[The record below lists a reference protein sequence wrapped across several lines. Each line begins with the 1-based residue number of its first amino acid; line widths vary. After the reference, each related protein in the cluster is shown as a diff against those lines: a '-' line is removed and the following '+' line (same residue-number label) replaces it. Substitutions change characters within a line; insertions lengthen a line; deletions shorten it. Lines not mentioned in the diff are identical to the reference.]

1 MTIHPATELLQTLD
15 DPTGGNWA
23 WTPQPEAQRL
33 VDELMLVFLERCP
46 DSAAF
51 GERLVRETG
60 THITDWVGVILTPD
74 TPETR
79 RRLEQAGYTP
89 RVTEFVDEDIHYAFE
104 QRQGVFPDILLT
116 ESDRMS
122 VGLRVES
129 IADFFAV
136 NQLSGFDSIQGEPL
150 ARARWAPVYTGER
163 AALWVM
169 ERHGYDGYHLAFE
182 PAEHRIAATHHFE
195 RFRTRARCFHN
206 GCDGL
211 EDAERAVAA
220 AADELGEH
228 WAADFFMRAER
239 EYFTR
244 AHGVAAAQN
253 GRQRALGFGWKNCDH
268 LVYAASRP
276 RLPRTLDVFAR
287 LGFARRECFEVS
299 PRDTAYVLGQPVTG
313 DVVVVVAPS
322 GDDEPGESGSWVALL
337 GESLLAAGPAGMAV
351 RGDPELLRAQLD
363 MPDPGP
369 GRVVARDI
377 PGDRVE
383 SAASSGRLDGGV
395 ADGLRNGGRL
405 GPVFRAVSRR
415 SGDAGLNP
423 DLIAWRVPGG

>member
-1 MTIHPATELLQTLD
+1 MTIHPTTELLQTLD
-15 DPTGGNWA
+15 DPTGGGWA

-51 GERLVRETG
+51 GERIINETG
-60 THITDWVGVILTPD
+60 THITDWIGVILTPD

-89 RVTEFVDEDIHYAFE
+89 RVTEFVDADIHYAFE
-104 QRQGVFPDILLT
+104 QKQGVFPDILLT
-116 ESDRMS
+116 DSDRMS

-169 ERHGYDGYHLAFE
+169 ERHGYNGYHLAFE

-211 EDAERAVAA
+211 EDAERAAAA

-239 EYFTR
+239 EYFAR
-244 AHGVAAAQN
+244 AHAAAGAQDA
-253 GRQRALGFGWKNCDH
+253 RQRALGFGWKNMDH
-268 LVYAASRP
+268 LVYAASRA

-287 LGFARRECFEVS
+287 LGFAQRESFDLG
-299 PRDTAYVLGQPVTG
+299 PRDAARVLAQPVTG
-313 DVVVVVAPS
+313 DVVVVVSPS
-322 GDDEPGESGSWVALL
+322 TDQPGNSGSFVTLL
-337 GESLLAAGPAGMAV
+337 GESLLAPGPAGMAV
-351 RGDPELLRAQLD
+351 RGDTDTLREHLGLHT
-363 MPDPGP
+363 PGP
-369 GRVVARDI
+369 CALDPRPIAD
-377 PGDRVE
+377 E
-383 SAASSGRLDGGV
+383 SIESLAADGRLDEGL
-395 ADGLRNGGRL
+395 ATSLRNGARI
-405 GPVFRAVSRR
+405 GPVFCAVSRR
-415 SGDAGLNP
+415 AGDAGLNP
-423 DLIAWRVPGG
+423 DLLAWRVPGA

>member
-1 MTIHPATELLQTLD
+1 MTIHPTTELLQTME
-15 DPTGGNWA
+15 DPTGGGWA
-23 WTPQPEAQRL
+23 WTPQPEARRL
-33 VDELMLVFLERCP
+33 VEELMLVFLERCP
-46 DSAAF
+46 DSTAL
-51 GERLVRETG
+51 GERIINETG

-79 RRLEQAGYTP
+79 ERLEQAGYTP
-89 RVTEFVDEDIHYAFE
+89 RTTEFVDEDIHYAFE
-104 QRQGVFPDILLT
+104 QKQGIFPDILLT

-150 ARARWAPVYTGER
+150 ARARWAPVYAGER

-195 RFRTRARCFHN
+195 RFRTRARCYHN

-244 AHGVAAAQN
+244 AHGTARAQDT
-253 GRQRALGFGWKNCDH
+253 RQRNLGLGWKNTDH
-268 LVYAASRP
+268 MVYAAGRP

-287 LGFARRECFEVS
+287 LGFAQRESFDLG
-299 PRDTAYVLGQPVTG
+299 PRDTARVLAQPVTG
-313 DVVVVVAPS
+313 DIVVVVSPS
-322 GDDEPGESGSWVALL
+322 TDQPGQAGSWVTLL
-337 GESLLAAGPAGMAV
+337 GESLLASGPAGMAV
-351 RGDPELLRAQLD
+351 RGDPAAMRGTLNLHNAGACSIDQRLI
-363 MPDPGP
+363 PDENVAAALAD
-369 GRVVARDI
+369 GRVDE
-377 PGDRVE
+377 G
-383 SAASSGRLDGGV
+383 L
-395 ADGLRNGGRL
+395 ADSLRNGGIL
-405 GPVFRAVSRR
+405 GPVFRAVCR
-415 SGDAGLNP
+415 GDGCAAMTP
-423 DLIAWRVPGG
+423 DRLAWHVPGA